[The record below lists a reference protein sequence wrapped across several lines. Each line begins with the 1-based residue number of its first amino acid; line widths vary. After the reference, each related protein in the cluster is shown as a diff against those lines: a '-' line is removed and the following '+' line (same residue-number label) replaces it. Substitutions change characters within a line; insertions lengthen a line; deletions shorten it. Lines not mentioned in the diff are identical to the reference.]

1 MTVRVRLAPSPTGTL
16 HLGTARTALFNWLFA
31 KKEGGSFLLRI
42 EDTDIERSKE
52 EYIKNIYE
60 GLQWLGINWDESP
73 TIQSERIKEH
83 KQIIK
88 TLLNKGLAYKCY
100 ASEEELDEMRES
112 QRRSGLAPKYDN
124 RHRNLTPEQESRY
137 IEEGREPVIRFKIS
151 DQKLIS
157 WNDLIRGE
165 MTWSGKDLGGD
176 MVIARRAPADLIG
189 DPLYNLVVVADD
201 SAMNI
206 SHVIR
211 GEDHLANTAKQILL
225 YEALDLKIP
234 IFAHTP
240 LILNSEGKKLS
251 KRDGVTSISEFK
263 KMGYTSEAMANYMTL
278 LGWSVPEGINE
289 RFKITEISEIFSFK
303 KVNKASAKF
312 DWDKLNWLNSQVIHE
327 MSAETL
333 LENLNPLFKEN
344 GWHIPSQEWG
354 IQLVDL
360 IGPSMVLIND
370 GVAQAKPFFEE
381 PKLNNDGKKQ
391 LELKEAKV
399 ILKFVVEKL
408 ESLNASLTTKDE
420 ALDLINQATKICSVK
435 KGLVMKSLRAALFGT
450 LNGPDLIQ
458 SWVLLSRFSKDRTR
472 ISRFI

>member
-1 MTVRVRLAPSPTGTL
+1 MAPSPTGTL

-31 KKEGGSFLLRI
+31 KKEGGIFLLRI

-60 GLQWLGINWDESP
+60 GLEWLGINWNESP
-73 TIQSERIKEH
+73 IIQSERVNEH
-83 KQIIK
+83 KAIIK
-88 TLLNKGLAYKCY
+88 TLIAKGFAYRCY
-100 ASEEELDEMRES
+100 ASESELDEMRET
-112 QRRSGLAPKYDN
+112 QKRNGLAPRYDN
-124 RHRNLTPEQESRY
+124 RHRNLTSDQESDF
-137 IEEGREPVIRFKIS
+137 IKEGREPVIRFKIS

-157 WNDLIRGE
+157 WNDLIRGQ

-176 MVIARRAPADLIG
+176 MVIARRAPADSIG

-201 SAMNI
+201 SGMKI

-225 YEALDLKIP
+225 YEALDLNIP
-234 IFAHTP
+234 VFAHTP

-289 RFKITEISEIFSFK
+289 RFKISEISEIFSFE

-327 MSAETL
+327 MSPETL
-333 LENLNPLFKEN
+333 LDNLNPLFKKN
-344 GWHIPSQEWG
+344 GWHLPSQEWG
-354 IQLVDL
+354 RNLAEL
-360 IGPSMVLIND
+360 IGPSMVLFKD
-370 GVAQAKPFFEE
+370 GVEQAKPFFEDPE
-381 PKLNNDGKKQ
+381 LNNDGKKQ
-391 LELKEAKV
+391 LEIKEAKV
-399 ILKFVVEKL
+399 ILKFILENLKSIDTSFISEEK
-408 ESLNASLTTKDE
+408 AH
-420 ALDLINQATKICSVK
+420 DLINKATKSCEVK

-450 LNGPDLIQ
+450 LNGPDLIK
-458 SWVLLSRFSKDRTR
+458 SWVLLSRFSKDRSR